1 MCVSVIVVVAVARV
15 DRDVAVQVAV
25 HVVEVACVAVLSC
38 VAVVVGVFLD
48 VAVKS

>member
-15 DRDVAVQVAV
+15 DRD
-25 HVVEVACVAVLSC
+25 VVEVACVAVLSC